1 MFNALLSP
9 EFNALLERRL
19 QNLESYA
26 RSLKL
31 TTREEYLAA
40 LTSEVNR
47 VLNQGNAVAGLF
59 PVPNQGPAKAGDVTD
74 NLVRLNDDG
83 SAIVAGMLELERDA
97 ARLFNL
103 YAGSQNSLRQQIRE
117 RIHQSGRKKYQEE
130 FISDAGLQPSLAYFD
145 FNAGAAALPLLK
157 DTVIAPSSF
166 RIGVSS
172 DANGKAL
179 SPLDYLADSLEE
191 TAFTFE
197 GGRLELVVEFT
208 KPEILNYLHLQLD
221 EYFGLN
227 VVSISASPDGIVY
240 DDLLA
245 DGISSSFSAGGAS
258 GKYSGDYVL
267 LFDPRHVKQVKLVLE
282 DRVGKRRISIRSL
295 TFGSRRYKSSG
306 VLTTKMITEPVGL
319 IQFSSELHNADQL
332 TAVTHQFSR
341 DGVHF
346 QSLNDGDVI
355 DVSTGPY
362 WYRAFLERM
371 EGNFETLSQP
381 LTAPGEDP
389 AISSDYKISRIQ
401 TTELGSGIVERTL
414 DFETV
419 TGPII
424 FRETPNPGTV
434 VCYEGVSTISPAEFQ
449 MNFRTLSFA
458 GPRTGITVRYQTSA
472 YTRSGLVARRDYY
485 TPYLYRIWF
494 EKV

>member
-19 QNLESYA
+19 QNLETYA
-26 RSLKL
+26 RSLQL

-47 VLNQGNAVAGLF
+47 VLNQGNEVAGLF
-59 PVPNQGPAKAGDVTD
+59 PVPNQGPAQAGDITE
-74 NLVRLNDDG
+74 NLIRLNNDG
-83 SAIVAGMLELERDA
+83 SAIVSGLLELERDA

-130 FISDAGLQPSLAYFD
+130 FISDLNLQPSLAYFD

-157 DTVIAPSSF
+157 DTVIAPANF

-172 DANGKAL
+172 DADGKAL

-191 TAFTFE
+191 TAFVFE
-197 GGRLELVVEFT
+197 GGRLELVAEFSR
-208 KPEILNYLHLQLD
+208 PEILNYLHLQLD
-221 EYFGLN
+221 EYYGLN
-227 VVSISASPDGIVY
+227 IVAISSSPDGVVY

-245 DGISSSFSAGGAS
+245 DGASSAFSAGGAS

-267 LFDPRHVKQVKLVLE
+267 LFDPRHVKHVKLVVE
-282 DRVGKRRISIRSL
+282 DRVGRKRISIRNL
-295 TFGSRRYKSSG
+295 VFGARRYKASG
-306 VLTTKMITEPVGL
+306 VLTTQMITEPVGL
-319 IQFSSELHNADQL
+319 IQFSSESHVTDQL

-346 QSLNDGDVI
+346 QSLDEGAVLDVA
-355 DVSTGPY
+355 SGPY
-362 WYRAFLERM
+362 WYRAFLERL
-371 EGNFETLSQP
+371 ETNFETLSQP

-401 TTELGSGIVERTL
+401 TTELGSGIVERTI

-419 TGPII
+419 TGPIV

-434 VCYEGVSTISPAEFQ
+434 VCYEGVSTVSPAEYQ
-449 MNFRTLSFA
+449 MNFRTLTFA
-458 GPRTGITVRYQTSA
+458 GPRTGITIRYQTSA

-485 TPYLYRIWF
+485 TPYLYRVWF